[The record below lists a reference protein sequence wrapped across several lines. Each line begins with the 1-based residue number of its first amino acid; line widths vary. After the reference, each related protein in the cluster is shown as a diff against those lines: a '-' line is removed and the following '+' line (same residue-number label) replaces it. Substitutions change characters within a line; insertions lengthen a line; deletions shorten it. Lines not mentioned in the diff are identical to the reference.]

1 MASNTT
7 RKVSKVGNTTTPSRH
22 EKSLIQS
29 DILYQANSIAYLEFD
44 LKLNQLRILTAI
56 IKNLQ
61 KELKERF
68 HVLGKYRRKE
78 LPPISA
84 KITVPVA
91 DFHFGKN
98 NSGRLRRCLDET
110 GSTFFS
116 SYEYPPY
123 ATKVTL
129 NLKDSFL
136 NLLSKEEG
144 YHRYSFALATS
155 IKNKYTLRLY
165 WLISVWRVRGG
176 FVLQEDAL
184 KRILGLSKAYDK
196 FSNIIGRVLE
206 PARLDLKSRFP
217 IWFEYQVTAR
227 EVEHCIIFQVRVRIT
242 DEERS
247 HLLTESREVIS
258 HLLNSVGIRPS
269 ALQSQLSQLEPED
282 IRLFVDKL
290 QDLVLFLREHPEIGD
305 RTAYLRTSLRHWF
318 TDWMVRYGP
327 QPSFFIPNPSTRF

>member
-7 RKVSKVGNTTTPSRH
+7 RKVSKVGNIKAPSRH
-22 EKSLIQS
+22 EISLIQS
-29 DILYQANSIAYLEFD
+29 DILYQANSIAYLESD
-44 LKLNQLRILTAI
+44 LKINQLRILTAI

-61 KELKERF
+61 KQLRERYEM
-68 HVLGKYRRKE
+68 LGKYRRKD

-84 KITVPVA
+84 QITIPVV

-98 NSGRLRRCLDET
+98 NTGRLRRCLDET

-123 ATKVTL
+123 ATKVTFHL
-129 NLKDSFL
+129 TDSFL
-136 NLLSKEEG
+136 NLLSKEDG
-144 YHRYSFALATS
+144 YHRYSFTLATS
-155 IKNKYTLRLY
+155 IRNKYTLRLY

-196 FSNIIGRVLE
+196 FSNIISRVLA
-206 PARLDLKSRFP
+206 PAQAELKSRFP
-217 IWFEYQVTAR
+217 IWFEYQVTGR
-227 EVEHCIIFQVRVRIT
+227 EGEHCIIFQVRVRLT
-242 DEERS
+242 DDERTR
-247 HLLTESREVIS
+247 LLSESRDVIS

-269 ALQSQLSQLEPED
+269 AIQSQLSQLEPED

-290 QDLVLFLREHPEIGD
+290 QDLVLYLREHPEIGD
-305 RTAYLRTSLRHWF
+305 RTAYLRTSLRSWF

-327 QPSFFIPNPSTRF
+327 QPSFFIPNPPTRF

>member
-7 RKVSKVGNTTTPSRH
+7 RKVSKVGNITVRSRH

-29 DILYQANSIAYLEFD
+29 DILYQANGIAYLEMD
-44 LKLNQLRILTAI
+44 LKINQLRILTAI

-61 KELKERF
+61 KDLRERF
-68 HVLGKYRRKE
+68 EMLGKYHRKD

-84 KITVPVA
+84 QITVPVA
-91 DFHFGKN
+91 DFHFGRN
-98 NSGRLRRCLDET
+98 NSRRLRRCLEET
-110 GSTFFS
+110 GTTFFS

-129 NLKDSFL
+129 HLKDSFL
-136 NLLSKEEG
+136 SLLSKEEG

-206 PARLDLKSRFP
+206 PARIELKSRFP
-217 IWFEYQVTAR
+217 IWFEYQVTGR
-227 EVEHCIIFQVRVRIT
+227 EGEHCIIIQVRVRLS

-247 HLLTESREVIS
+247 RLLSEARDVIS

-269 ALQSQLSQLEPED
+269 AIQSQLSQLAPED

-290 QDLVLFLREHPEIGD
+290 QDLILFIREHPEIGD
-305 RTAYLRTSLRHWF
+305 RTAYFRTSLR
-318 TDWMVRYGP
+318 P
-327 QPSFFIPNPSTRF
+327 